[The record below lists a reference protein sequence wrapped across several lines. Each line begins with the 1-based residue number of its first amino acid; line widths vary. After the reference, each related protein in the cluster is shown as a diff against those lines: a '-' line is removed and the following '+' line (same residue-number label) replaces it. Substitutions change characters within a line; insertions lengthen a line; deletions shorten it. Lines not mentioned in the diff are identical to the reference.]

1 MTKARHT
8 ANLVDANGDIQSAH
22 LDNVPASNDASALST
37 GTLPDARLSNQAK
50 VVKGTSAPGSPQ
62 AGDLWYDTNTGI
74 NLLKVYNSTSA
85 IWVATNVISPILTSA
100 TNIENGIVQNI
111 TLTGSN
117 FGTDQGVISFT
128 PSGGSASTVNA
139 TPTSDTSV
147 TAAVPSAIYNQSV
160 GTSIAITFRNA
171 GGLTS
176 ASVNKTIQVA
186 ITGGTKVISGGYTY
200 HTFTSSGDFVLGET
214 KNIEYLIIA
223 GGGSAGSYAGGGG
236 AGGVL
241 SGTKS
246 SLSAGTY
253 AIVVGAGG
261 ANPSGSTHTGNQ
273 SVGGDGSNSTGLSE
287 TAIGGGGGGD
297 GNTSGRVGGS
307 GGGGTY
313 HASGHGGAGTSGQGN
328 AGGNSNTQRGD
339 PYASGGGGG
348 KGAVGG
354 TAPSNTQAGA
364 GGAGTNSFSAWATAT
379 STGDNGFYAGGGG
392 AGVSAGSGY
401 TSGGVKG
408 DGGSGGGGS
417 GGAGSVGMTAGTAN
431 TGGGGGAGGY
441 NGTAN
446 HYQPQ
451 NGGSGIVILRYQ

>member
-8 ANLVDANGDIQSAH
+8 SNLVDTNGDVKSSA
-22 LDNVPASNDASALST
+22 LDNVPASDNASALTS

-50 VVKGTSAPGSPQ
+50 VVKGTSAPNSPQ
-62 AGDLWYDTNTGI
+62 GGDLWYDTTSGV
-74 NLLKVYNSTSA
+74 NLLKVYNSGSA
-85 IWVATNVISPILTSA
+85 IWVATNVISPILSSVS
-100 TNIENGIVQNI
+100 NIENGQAVNI

-117 FGTDQGVISFT
+117 FGTGQGVVSFT
-128 PSGGSASTVNA
+128 PSGGSASTVNV

-147 TAAVPSAIYNQSV
+147 TVAIPSAIYNQSV
-160 GTSIAITFRNA
+160 GTSIAITFQNA

-176 ASVNKTIQVA
+176 AAVNKTVQVA

-200 HTFTSSGDFVLGET
+200 HTFLSSGNFVLGEA

-253 AIVVGAGG
+253 GIVVGAGG
-261 ANPSGSTHTGNQ
+261 ANPYGSSHSGQQH
-273 SVGGDGSNSTGLSE
+273 VGGDGTNSTGLSE

-297 GNTSGRVGGS
+297 GGTSGRVGGS

-313 HASGHGGAGTSGQGN
+313 ASGAHGGAGTSGQGN
-328 AGGNSNTQRGD
+328 AGGNSNTQRTD

-348 KGAVGG
+348 KGSVGG
-354 TAPSNTQAGA
+354 TAASDTNAGA
-364 GGAGTNSFSAWATAT
+364 GGDGTNSFSAWATAT
-379 STGDNGFYAGGGG
+379 STGDGGLYAGGGG
-392 AGVSAGSGY
+392 AGVSSGSGY
-401 TSGGVKG
+401 NSGGVAG
-408 DGGSGGGGS
+408 AAGTGGGGAGGVGGSGMTAGDTNTGGGGGS
-417 GGAGSVGMTAGTAN
+417 GG
-431 TGGGGGAGGY
+431 Y
-441 NGTAN
+441 NGSTN
-446 HYQPQ
+446 LYKPQ